1 MEEEYMEKA
10 SGETFARTT
19 RNTDEDAHPADAP
32 SQGTWWNYALRW
44 RWKLGVELVVKI
56 VLRQRSE

>member
-1 MEEEYMEKA
+1 MLPAGLDILGRPE
-10 SGETFARTT
+10 GENRI
-19 RNTDEDAHPADAP
+19 AHGLQP

-56 VLRQRSE
+56 VLMQRLE